1 LPSTIFCHNLSTD
14 FRLGIN
20 KISLPTHVWVMRLLY
35 SCSELGLGHV
45 SRTVA
50 LGKRL
55 ERNGHEIFF
64 FTGGRAFQLL
74 QQEFKNVYPTT
85 PVAWYENAHG
95 IITSASL
102 VNILFPL
109 PFFNSETGKF
119 EIKSSSAMETTHRY
133 YDLRRHIKE
142 IKPDLIVSD
151 GDIHALRMA
160 NRWRFPSV
168 YITNLIRPTFGF
180 SSFLNPGERFTE
192 RYVKNCSKII
202 VPDNPPPFTI
212 SEYNIGDLDH
222 IGIKDKVE
230 FVGSFVDT
238 ALVKGSEIHVF
249 APISGPVGT
258 RTKLAQLLIPALE
271 ELGVKSVV
279 SLGMVGEKKTVRRR
293 TCIVHSWLSAEER
306 EEYMRNA
313 KLVVFSG
320 GHITCFETV
329 KYAKPSICVP
339 TQPEQMGNGM
349 KLQKLHCSMVA
360 RNGEQMKLSLRMV
373 EEQISFF
380 RSSVEKLNEFSNKFN
395 GLSRAV
401 EIIEETVT

>member
-1 LPSTIFCHNLSTD
+1 
-14 FRLGIN
+14 
-20 KISLPTHVWVMRLLY
+20 MRLLY
-35 SCSELGLGHV
+35 SCSELGLGHA
-45 SRTVA
+45 SRTLA

-55 ERNGHEIFF
+55 EKRGHELFF

-74 QQEFKNVYPTT
+74 QLEFKNVYPAT
-85 PVAWYENAHG
+85 PVAWYENSHG
-95 IITSASL
+95 IVTTASL

-109 PFFNSETGKF
+109 PVFNSEKSKF
-119 EIKSSSAMETTHRY
+119 EIKSSSGMETAHRY
-133 YDLRRHIKE
+133 YDLRRHVKE

-160 NRWRFPSV
+160 DRWHFPSV

-192 RYVKNCSKII
+192 RYVKSCNKII
-202 VPDNPPPFTI
+202 IPDNPPPFTI

-238 ALVKGSEIHVF
+238 KLVKGSETHVF
-249 APISGPVGT
+249 APISGPIGT
-258 RTKLAQLLIPALE
+258 RARLTQMLIPALK
-271 ELGVKSVV
+271 ELGVESVV
-279 SLGMVGEKKTVRRR
+279 SLGVMGEKKTVNLGDC
-293 TCIVHSWLSAEER
+293 TVHSWLSTQER
-306 EEYMRNA
+306 QEYMQNA

-329 KYAKPSICVP
+329 KYAKPSVCVP
-339 TQPEQMGNGM
+339 TQPEQLGNGM
-349 KLQKLHCSMVA
+349 KLQKMNCSIVA
-360 RNGEQMKLSLRMV
+360 RNKQQVKRALRMI
-373 EEQISFF
+373 EEQVTLF
-380 RSSVEKLNEFSNKFN
+380 RNRVERLNEISNKFN

-401 EIIEETVT
+401 ELIEETRA